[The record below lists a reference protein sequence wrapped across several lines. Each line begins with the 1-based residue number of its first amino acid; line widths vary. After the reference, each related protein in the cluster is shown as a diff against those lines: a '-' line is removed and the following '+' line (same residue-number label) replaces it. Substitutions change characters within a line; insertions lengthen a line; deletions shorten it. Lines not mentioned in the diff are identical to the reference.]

1 MLLPVLLLLSLL
13 LLPIIT
19 IIIIPK
25 YASIVVLSSEDESNF
40 KDPAISQKFCF
51 RFSREDQWKVEPF
64 KNDFN
69 VFPFVFFFQ
78 FRKK

>member
-1 MLLPVLLLLSLL
+1 MLLPLSLSLSLL

-40 KDPAISQKFCF
+40 KDPAISQNY
-51 RFSREDQWKVEPF
+51 V
-64 KNDFN
+64 
-69 VFPFVFFFQ
+69 FVFLA
-78 FRKK
+78 KINEKSNH